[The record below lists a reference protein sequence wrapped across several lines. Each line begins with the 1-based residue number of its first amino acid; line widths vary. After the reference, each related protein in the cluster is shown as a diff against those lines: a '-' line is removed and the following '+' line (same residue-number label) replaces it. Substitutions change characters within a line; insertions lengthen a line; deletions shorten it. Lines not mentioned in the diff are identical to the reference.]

1 VWGPLTDHT
10 IRVGTLRSRYARRVP
25 SLRPLSVTRF
35 RLSACVL
42 CLAFALALAGAS
54 APGVWAAGFEGS
66 GAGSQLTEG
75 APETTTTATTATTAT
90 TETTNSKSTI
100 LIAGIAAVLLLS
112 GIAFVIVRDAR
123 RVAPATVDEFG
134 EGRPGRDA
142 SVALRK
148 RRAKAKA
155 ARKQRKRTR

>member
-1 VWGPLTDHT
+1 MDLQFLISRP
-10 IRVGTLRSRYARRVP
+10 RSRYARRVP
-25 SLRPLSVTRF
+25 SVRPTATPHLRA
-35 RLSACVL
+35 SACLCCLLVL
-42 CLAFALALAGAS
+42 LTLAGVRAT
-54 APGVWAAGFEGS
+54 GVSAAGFEGS
-66 GAGSQLTEG
+66 GAGSRLTEG
-75 APETTTTATTATTAT
+75 GAETTQTQTTATTST

-100 LIAGIAAVLLLS
+100 LIAGIAAVVLLS

-123 RVAPATVDEFG
+123 RVAPATADEFSD
-134 EGRPGRDA
+134 GRSGRDA